1 LLLLLLWVAI
11 ACLVLLLTGLR
22 RHLLSSPVRGMVE
35 VRRPQVLALAAALGL
50 SLVMAL
56 ATVLLVQ
63 TLLL

>member
-1 LLLLLLWVAI
+1 
-11 ACLVLLLTGLR
+11 LLLTGLR
-22 RHLLSSPVRGMVE
+22 RHLLSSPVRGVIE